1 MHPFLSLGHFNV
13 AVYGLCI
20 IAGLGAGLLTAVL
33 KASSFNIDKQDALF
47 SLLYGAIGLVIGGKI
62 CYIVVSIKYI
72 VSILPVYGIE
82 PVLRGG
88 FIFYGGV
95 GGAAAAVFIYARQYK
110 ISYKPLIS
118 LLFFITPLVHS
129 FGRLGCLFAGCCYGI
144 PWDGWC
150 AVFLHGQNRLPVQL
164 IESVFNFL
172 LFAVLFIL
180 SYFKKFI
187 RFLPFIYLFYYSVFR
202 FIIEFFRDDAER
214 GTFGQ
219 FSTSQWISLVI
230 IAALPVYHAYVFLR
244 SR

>member
-95 GGAAAAVFIYARQYK
+95 GGAALAVFIYARQYR
-110 ISYKPLIS
+110 ISCTSLIS

-129 FGRLGCLFAGCCYGI
+129 FGRLGCFFAGCCYGI

-172 LFAVLFIL
+172 LFAVLFML

-187 RFLPFIYLFYYSVFR
+187 RFLPYIYLLCYSVFR
-202 FIIEFFRDDAER
+202 FIIEFFRADAER
-214 GTFGQ
+214 GAIGT
-219 FSTSQWISLVI
+219 FSTSQWISLLI
-230 IAALPVYHAYVFLR
+230 ISAVLTYQIYSNIKR
-244 SR
+244 R